1 MYRTTDPRFRRRL
14 HDISQTLESANESAQ
29 SNLYI
34 FAQSYVRPCFGS
46 IGDCFYTCV
55 DASCPTLNLQ
65 NRDRLRRQRGR
76 ARSRGR
82 AELNFD
88 FYDDWDGDEE
98 EGLLGWGGDDF
109 GTLTGSAAGGYGT
122 VSAQPPAGQRGMS
135 YPSDR
140 RRKSVHEGTA
150 VEAMSGPSFLSRL
163 FGKSK
168 AARYRPT
175 AADLQE
181 HPGGRG
187 KHNPESEALLEGESS
202 PSSRGHGIG
211 HRRVRS
217 ATVASSTGS
226 YSSRG
231 DIFPSDDEDDAVP
244 LDDEFA
250 MVLERRNTGGQSVPE
265 TESSSGRTG
274 SARGKMKVQGSRGS
288 SRRTM
293 SARSD
298 GGVGARGR
306 SRAGTAGT
314 GTGSSL
320 AQTPVQERT
329 PLEELDIVFGPVAS
343 EPPAS
348 HELLKAEASSVDE
361 DAKSSVSFNSAG
373 VQSLPVEPVAE
384 RSEESDDPSTA
395 AVELPQQRSLRARAA
410 SPQSE
415 QQRPP

>member
-1 MYRTTDPRFRRRL
+1 MYRTTDPRFRRRIQDL
-14 HDISQTLESANESAQ
+14 TQTLESANESAQ

-34 FAQSYVRPCFGS
+34 FSQSYVRPCFSS
-46 IGDCFYTCV
+46 IGGCFYTCV
-55 DASCPTLNLQ
+55 DASCPSLNLQ
-65 NRDRLRRQRGR
+65 NRDRFRRQRGR
-76 ARSRGR
+76 GRSRGR

-88 FYDDWDGDEE
+88 FYDDWDGEEE
-98 EGLLGWGGDDF
+98 EGLLGWGGDDI
-109 GTLTGSAAGGYGT
+109 GGVGAGYGT
-122 VSAQPPAGQRGMS
+122 VVEAQPVAKQTGMT
-135 YPSDR
+135 YPRDR

-150 VEAMSGPSFLSRL
+150 VEALPGGSFFSKL

-181 HPGGRG
+181 HPGARG
-187 KHNPESEALLEGESS
+187 KRDPEAEGLLEGDSS
-202 PSSRGHGIG
+202 PSSRGAGVG

-250 MVLERRNTGGQSVPE
+250 MVLERRNTGGVSGPE

-274 SARGKMKVQGSRGS
+274 SVRGKRKARGS

-293 SARSD
+293 SERSE
-298 GGVGARGR
+298 GGKSRRGR
-306 SRAGTAGT
+306 SRAGTTST

-320 AQTPVQERT
+320 AQTPVVERT
-329 PLEELDIVFGPVAS
+329 SEEMHFEAADTAPIVVP
-343 EPPAS
+343 EPTQAAVG
-348 HELLKAEASSVDE
+348 EE
-361 DAKSSVSFNSAG
+361 
-373 VQSLPVEPVAE
+373 PVETATQEQSRKPDAHSSIETGEHEDEPAV
-384 RSEESDDPSTA
+384 PSPPGAQTNSTTA
-395 AVELPQQRSLRARAA
+395 ATPAMRSDEPTPHPPPNPPQ
-410 SPQSE
+410 
-415 QQRPP
+415 PP